1 MIKFADAVMKMVA
14 LLAGLTLVGIFA
26 GCNNNPAP
34 VASAERIPSVSE
46 VNPTD
51 AQRLSNGASKLIAA
65 MKKPTTSFHFSYQA
79 QENLTD
85 DKRQPPK
92 VGPITLQ
99 ADFSPEEIVLLE
111 RRGTITKTIKARYG
125 DEVKEGMANLTTLRV
140 MTSPTL
146 VIAVGTGVTSSPT
159 TDLVGMIAADKFT
172 FDTAAASTPYQK
184 AGVER
189 ARIVVSTI
197 KGCKGTAWIA
207 EDSGQLIKFNID
219 VDYLDKNNHAWQEHY
234 EGLVTRK

>member
-1 MIKFADAVMKMVA
+1 
-14 LLAGLTLVGIFA
+14 
-26 GCNNNPAP
+26 
-34 VASAERIPSVSE
+34 VSE

-85 DKRQPPK
+85 DKCQPPK

-125 DEVKEGMANLTTLRV
+125 DEVKEGMANLTTLRA

-146 VIAVGTGVTSSPT
+146 VIAVGAGVTSPPT
-159 TDLVGMIAADKFT
+159 TDLVGMVAADRFT

-184 AGVER
+184 TGVER

-207 EDSGQLIKFNID
+207 EASGQLIKFNID
-219 VDYLDKNNHAWQEHY
+219 ADYLDKNNHAWQEHY

>member
-99 ADFSPEEIVLLE
+99 GDFSPEKIVLLE
-111 RRGTITKTIKARYG
+111 RRGSITKTIEARYG
-125 DEVKEGMANLTTLRV
+125 DEVKGGMANLTTLRV

-146 VIAVGTGVTSSPT
+146 VIAVGAGVTSPPT

-219 VDYLDKNNHAWQEHY
+219 ADYLDKNNHAWQEHY

>member
-1 MIKFADAVMKMVA
+1 MKMVA
-14 LLAGLTLVGIFA
+14 LFVGLTLVGVLA
-26 GCNNNPAP
+26 GCNNNTAP
-34 VASAERIPSVSE
+34 VVSSERIPPVSE

-51 AQRLSNGASKLIAA
+51 VQRLSNGASKLITA
-65 MKKPTTSFHFSYQA
+65 MKKPSTSFHFSYQA

-85 DKRQPPK
+85 DKSQPPV

-99 ADFSPEEIVLLE
+99 ADFSPEEINLLE
-111 RRGTITKTIKARYG
+111 RRGSTTKTVKARYL
-125 DEVKEGMANLTTLRV
+125 DEVKWGMANLTTLRV

-146 VIAVGTGVTSSPT
+146 VIAVGASVTSPPT

-184 AGVER
+184 TGVER
-189 ARIVVSTI
+189 ARIVVSTVR
-197 KGCKGTAWIA
+197 GCKGTAWIA

-219 VDYLDKNNHAWQEHY
+219 ADYLDKNNQAWKEHY
-234 EGLVTRK
+234 EGLVTPK